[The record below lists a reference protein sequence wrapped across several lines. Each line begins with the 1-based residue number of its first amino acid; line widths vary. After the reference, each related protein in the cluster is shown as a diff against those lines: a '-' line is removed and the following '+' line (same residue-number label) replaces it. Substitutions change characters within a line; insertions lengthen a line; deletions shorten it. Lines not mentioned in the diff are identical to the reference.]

1 MGFINFNTSN
11 RTKENRKY
19 ETSYVCGPGSTPLL
33 GLTIGQ
39 LLENT
44 ANKYGDREAVVVIHQ
59 NIRKTYQQLL
69 NDVWIIS
76 KLFTSSPTYLYI
88 CFHL

>member
-1 MGFINFNTSN
+1 MYFN
-11 RTKENRKY
+11 KNRKY
-19 ETSYVCGPGSTPLL
+19 ENSYVCGPGSTPLL

-69 NDVWIIS
+69 IDVWIIS
-76 KLFTSSPTYLYI
+76 QLFYTGYNNNTKTVLFYDRQI
-88 CFHL
+88 N